1 MHKSHDEKQYILIQA
16 DTFSNLF
23 LLLPVFKLLHLDITV
38 AVLHCTAMCGIDM
51 AFGWANCLHCD

>member
-38 AVLHCTAMCGIDM
+38 AILHCTAMCGIDM
-51 AFGWANCLHCD
+51 AVG